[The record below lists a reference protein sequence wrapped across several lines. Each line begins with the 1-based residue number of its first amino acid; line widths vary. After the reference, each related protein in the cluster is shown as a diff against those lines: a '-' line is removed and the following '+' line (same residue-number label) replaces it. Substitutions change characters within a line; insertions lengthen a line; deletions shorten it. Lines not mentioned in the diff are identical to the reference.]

1 MLGRDSAKTK
11 KWAMAE
17 ITLVIG
23 ATARCSDGFSGEVKS
38 LVVEPGA
45 RVVTHLVVEP
55 GVADEVRSGLARFV
69 PLDHVD
75 ASGDEIRL
83 RYTEAEFKDLEP
95 AEETLAVLVLGGPPV
110 QLLPSGE
117 GWRSAGGPVA
127 DGSTIQRIPDGDIET
142 VGLVPETEAGT
153 TEVEEGHGDHVHAT
167 DGDIGQLWALRID
180 SGDGRVTQVLL
191 EAGHLEWDEVAIPI
205 GHVAGFDDGIQLDIT
220 WAQVQELQPPG

>member
-1 MLGRDSAKTK
+1 
-11 KWAMAE
+11 MAE

-38 LVVEPGA
+38 LVIEPGA

-55 GVADEVRSGLARFV
+55 GVEDEVRSGLARFV

-75 ASGDEIRL
+75 GSGEEIRL
-83 RYTEAEFKDLEP
+83 RYTEAEFKDLDP

-110 QLLPSGE
+110 QLLPAGE

-127 DGSTIQRIPDGDIET
+127 DGGTIERIPDGDIET
-142 VGLVPETEAGT
+142 VALETDT
-153 TEVEEGHGDHVHAT
+153 TEVEEGHDDHVHAT
-167 DGDIGQLWALRID
+167 DGDIGRLWALRVD

-191 EAGHLEWDEVAIPI
+191 EGGNLEWEEVAIPI

-220 WAQVQELQPPG
+220 WAQVQDLQPSG

>member
-1 MLGRDSAKTK
+1 MLGRDPAETK

-23 ATARCSDGFSGEVKS
+23 AIARCSDGFSGEVKS
-38 LVVEPGA
+38 LVVDPDA
-45 RVVTHLVVEP
+45 RAVTHLVVEP
-55 GVADEVRSGLARFV
+55 GVADEVRSGLARSV

-75 ASGDEIRL
+75 ASGEEIRL
-83 RYTEAEFKDLEP
+83 RYTEAEFKDLDP

-127 DGSTIQRIPDGDIET
+127 DGSAIQRIPDGDIET
-142 VGLVPETEAGT
+142 VALTPETEAGT
-153 TEVEEGHGDHVHAT
+153 DEVEEGHDDHVLAT
-167 DGDIGQLWALRID
+167 DGDIGRLWALRVD
-180 SGDGRVTQVLL
+180 PSDGRVTQVLL
-191 EAGHLEWDEVAIPI
+191 EGGYLELDEVAIPI

-220 WAQVQELQPPG
+220 WAQVQDLQPSG